1 MQWLRSV
8 EMVMLLFLVLVMVLA
23 VQWLRLVVMLIMA
36 MKIVTV
42 KMLVMIAPSF
52 TKPHVFLSPGHLVHL
67 YNHLNIALQGAQTIP

>member
-23 VQWLRLVVMLIMA
+23 VQWLRLVVMLMA

-42 KMLVMIAPSF
+42 KMLVMITPSF

-67 YNHLNIALQGAQTIP
+67 YNHLNIALQGAQAIP

>member
-23 VQWLRLVVMLIMA
+23 VQWLRLVAMLMA

-42 KMLVMIAPSF
+42 KMLVMITPRFSM
-52 TKPHVFLSPGHLVHL
+52 PDVFLSSGHLVHL
-67 YNHLNIALQGAQTIP
+67 YIHLNIALQGAQAIS